1 MHFLGLN
8 TTIYAEKN
16 VQESNLWHT
25 TGRYQKLDCGKAWKV
40 LKHKVSS
47 YINAVQSKIKSKIES
62 IIQSIVQSIVQ
73 SRVHSPGFV
82 PTPFSSFQ
90 IDLASG

>member
-1 MHFLGLN
+1 M
-8 TTIYAEKN
+8 YKN
-16 VQESNLWHT
+16 LTFGT

-82 PTPFSSFQ
+82 PTLVQTIFPW
-90 IDLASG
+90 

>member
-1 MHFLGLN
+1 MLKKM
-8 TTIYAEKN
+8 YKN
-16 VQESNLWHT
+16 LTFGT
-25 TGRYQKLDCGKAWKV
+25 TGRYQKLDCGKAWNV

-62 IIQSIVQSIVQ
+62 IVQ

-82 PTPFSSFQ
+82 PTPS
-90 IDLASG
+90 IDRYTHACAMKSR